1 MGIKLVDLLIE
12 YGPGEK
18 ERHQLVYSS
27 AVKPIPEQTQGDPR
41 RAAAH
46 DKVLRVPLSVR
57 QAFRLICVRYVYSNC
72 LLSFQASLQPF

>member
-1 MGIKLVDLLIE
+1 MGIKLVDLFIE

-41 RAAAH
+41 TAAAH
-46 DKVLRVPLSVR
+46 DKVFARTTV
-57 QAFRLICVRYVYSNC
+57 C
-72 LLSFQASLQPF
+72 QASIQIDLCQICIQ